1 MESTHNA
8 MWENTA
14 GTLGSMQASLLI
26 ILQNWPLFLHLLTLQ
41 FAFAVLISNILA
53 KIIVDKDL
61 AVVISF
67 IGGIL
72 GATLFSLCLAVL
84 KIKPSPVLG
93 MVVYSFALIIIIWR
107 REQINISVS
116 FLKIIAFFLFIL
128 LLRLIFVQNLLVP
141 SYADSVTHLQIVRDL
156 MSPEDPPQAFFY
168 LSFDANHYYHFGFHA
183 LSAWLNGITSTDPI
197 HVILILGQYFQALA
211 VLAIYPL
218 VMVLSRSS
226 VSAWTAMCISGLLL
240 PTPSY
245 ASNWG
250 KYPAIASMVG
260 IVFVLT
266 LWLVQMRFK
275 PSPSVKFRWLTGLA
289 ILSTACIHS
298 RSIFALAAVV
308 LSFYLCTKMELLRRK
323 KLASGHD
330 RGGDETL
337 AFSLV
342 VATMISII
350 VVWEIGFSI
359 WIFLALILFF
369 VFAFYLDFFMAAF
382 IAVLIIVA
390 SIGYFVPT
398 EWISLSARFDT
409 IFDRPFLIIFF
420 YIPASIFI
428 WLGLEGVV
436 TILFTEV
443 NRILLQRWLLA
454 GTITFGVINA
464 IFLQNH
470 HPSECCVFLNDDD
483 LFSFAWMQNNIPD
496 NSIVGI
502 AASGKPGN
510 YLPIDGGAWIEYLT
524 GIPTRRLDSKI
535 DFYFEVENLCKEGV
549 TYVYLDNLENS
560 FDEYGLVE
568 INSDY
573 RFGLGDVRIY
583 QLPCDDISIN
593 RKFP

>member
-1 MESTHNA
+1 
-8 MWENTA
+8 MWENTT
-14 GTLGSMQASLLI
+14 GTLGSMQASFLI
-26 ILQNWPLFLHLLTLQ
+26 ILQNWPLFLYLLTMQ
-41 FAFAVLISNILA
+41 FAFAVLISSILA

-61 AVVISF
+61 AAVVSF
-67 IGGIL
+67 LGGIL
-72 GATLFSLCLAVL
+72 GVTLFSLCLAVF
-84 KIKPSPVLG
+84 KIKPSLVLG
-93 MVVYSFALIIIIWR
+93 MAVYFFALIVIIWR
-107 REQINISVS
+107 REQINFSAS
-116 FLKIIAFFLFIL
+116 FLRIIAFFFFTL

-156 MSPEDPPQAFFY
+156 MRPEDPPQAFFY
-168 LSFDANHYYHFGFHA
+168 LSFDAGHYYHFGFHA
-183 LSAWLNGITSTDPI
+183 LSAWLSGITLTDPI
-197 HVILILGQYFQALA
+197 HVILILGQYFQTLA

-226 VSAWTAMCISGLLL
+226 VSAWTVMCIIGLFL

-260 IVFVLT
+260 IIFVLT

-289 ILSTACIHS
+289 IFSTACIHS
-298 RSIFALAAVV
+298 RSIFALATVA

-323 KLASGHD
+323 KMTSGHD
-330 RGGDETL
+330 MSGDETL
-337 AFSLV
+337 AFSLI

-350 VVWEIGFSI
+350 FVWEIGFSI

-369 VFAFYLDFFMAAF
+369 VFALYLDFSMAAF

-398 EWISLSARFDT
+398 EWLPLSARFDT

-420 YIPASIFI
+420 SLPASMLI
-428 WLGLEGVV
+428 WLGLEGAV
-436 TILFTEV
+436 TIIFTEV
-443 NRILLQRWLLA
+443 NRLLLQRWLLA
-454 GTITFGVINA
+454 GTIIFGMINA
-464 IFLQNH
+464 FFLQNH

-483 LFSFAWMQNNIPD
+483 LFSFAWMQNNIP
-496 NSIVGI
+496 NNAIVGI
-502 AASGKPGN
+502 AASGEPGN

-524 GIPTRRLDSKI
+524 GIPTRRLESKI
-535 DFYFEVENLCKEGV
+535 DFYFEAENLCKEGV
-549 TYVYLDNLENS
+549 TYVYLDNMENS

-568 INSDY
+568 IGSDY

-583 QLPCDDISIN
+583 QLPCDDISMN
-593 RKFP
+593 RKSP